1 MNFDFPIET
10 SSQAYGEFLDD
21 YAEAHQEMENAAVRL
36 ECHPE
41 DPSPLQEVVAQL
53 DTLRIG
59 ATKLSLTPLTES
71 LDDAITA
78 FERIARWGAC
88 PPRLGEFIL
97 LFIDRVSLLVREAE
111 RNRALDMRKTQ
122 HLLVALQHLVL
133 AQSPDELDERT
144 GKAIEAITREIY
156 ENLGEKTADD
166 VLFFDDESE
175 PQPPQAVPEIHVP
188 KAACNPLA
196 EADAYIAQQPQSE
209 LWRCL
214 AETTDGTLFPNSHA
228 AFTLRLVLAINFLD
242 GEPLDSEA
250 LYLGACLHDT
260 ALPHRNH
267 WENADPEALHD
278 HPLRAARLVETLEGP
293 ETARDLVLHHH
304 ELLNGSGYPHGLKGD
319 AISDAG
325 RLMAIVDTFHTL
337 MENRGNRPC
346 RRNLIRALAEIN
358 ASAGALFD
366 RRWVTLFNRCIRDHW
381 IPEQNDSAD
390 TRHFGS
396 STRG

>member
-10 SSQAYGEFLDD
+10 SPQAYGEFLDD

-41 DPSPLQEVVAQL
+41 DPSPLHEVVAQL
-53 DTLRIG
+53 DALRIG

-78 FERIARWGAC
+78 FEQIARWDVC

-97 LFIDRVSLLVREAE
+97 LFIDRVNLLVREAE
-111 RNRALDMRKTQ
+111 RKRALDMRKTQ

-156 ENLGEKTADD
+156 ENLGEKAADD
-166 VLFFDDESE
+166 VLFFDEE
-175 PQPPQAVPEIHVP
+175 GETPPEKAPEIHIP
-188 KAACNPLA
+188 RAARDPIS
-196 EADAYIAQQPQSE
+196 EADAFIAEQPQGE

-214 AETTDGTLFPNSHA
+214 AETTDGTPFADSHA
-228 AFTLRLVLAINFLD
+228 AFTLRLALAINFLD
-242 GEPLDSEA
+242 GEPLDSDA

-267 WENADPEALHD
+267 QEDIDTETLHD

-293 ETARDLVLHHH
+293 DTARDLVLHHH
-304 ELLNGSGYPHGLKGD
+304 ERLDGSGYPQGLKGD

-325 RLMAIVDTFHTL
+325 RLMAIVDTFHSL
-337 MENRGNRPC
+337 MENRSDRPC

-358 ASAGALFD
+358 ASADTLFD
-366 RRWVTLFNRCIRDHW
+366 RHWVALFNRCIRDHW
-381 IPEQNDSAD
+381 LPSQ
-390 TRHFGS
+390 GK
-396 STRG
+396 